1 MFIASGGLPTFCCCA
16 SAGAA
21 ATNIN
26 EAKHSERVIPNPP
39 QASGPCQPSDSAG
52 NLPHANA
59 NGTRCLT
66 PSRACQPL
74 APQRPSEAK
83 DRATIDAFTR
93 SDPYCVHGVW
103 DRIDVH
109 YYRKKR

>member
-1 MFIASGGLPTFCCCA
+1 VDIVT
-16 SAGAA
+16 AGSLVA
-21 ATNIN
+21 
-26 EAKHSERVIPNPP
+26 EDGE
-39 QASGPCQPSDSAG
+39 
-52 NLPHANA
+52 
-59 NGTRCLT
+59 T
-66 PSRACQPL
+66 PVGSL
-74 APQRPSEAK
+74 FVVEAK

>member
-1 MFIASGGLPTFCCCA
+1 VA
-16 SAGAA
+16 
-21 ATNIN
+21 
-26 EAKHSERVIPNPP
+26 
-39 QASGPCQPSDSAG
+39 
-52 NLPHANA
+52 
-59 NGTRCLT
+59 
-66 PSRACQPL
+66 
-74 APQRPSEAK
+74 EAK